1 MTEHTQRKRLGGMAI
16 LTGGIAIGMGG
27 VALVMGAGLLGNAM
41 EFKDGMLYLGVSL
54 GGMVATA
61 FGWEQVRGGITMLD
75 DG

>member
-27 VALVMGAGLLGNAM
+27 MALIVGSGLLGNAT

-54 GGMVATA
+54 GGMVATV